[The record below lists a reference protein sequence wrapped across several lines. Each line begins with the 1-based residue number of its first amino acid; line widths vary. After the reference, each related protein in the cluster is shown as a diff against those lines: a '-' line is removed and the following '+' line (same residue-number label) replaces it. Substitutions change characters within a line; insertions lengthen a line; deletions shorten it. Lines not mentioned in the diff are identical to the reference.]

1 MYVHT
6 SPCTLFNIILTKLTS
21 PVPNTQIPKPG
32 DWGFHYNA
40 VGMIPFDHPANQI
53 DQVDIK
59 IKDITFRSGSRHVSM
74 SVNEVSLYF
83 LGGDP
88 IPYIGLDPIDPRST
102 T

>member
-59 IKDITFRSGSRHVSM
+59 IKDKGSSNDQGEGYQQPITFRSGSRQGVLI
-74 SVNEVSLYF
+74 VF
-83 LGGDP
+83 
-88 IPYIGLDPIDPRST
+88 RW
-102 T
+102 

>member
-53 DQVDIK
+53 DQVDSE
-59 IKDITFRSGSRHVSM
+59 IKDINPYLLGVGVDKYLRVLRRCHGRCPYTF
-74 SVNEVSLYF
+74 
-83 LGGDP
+83 
-88 IPYIGLDPIDPRST
+88 
-102 T
+102 